1 MSKVNRRELLI
12 DRMQELSNQGM
23 DCRNCPGTCC
33 TFEANSMLLTP
44 LEAVELTAYLKE
56 QSQLNQEF
64 KEKLESTVVKYR
76 LESKYKSSKSYLR
89 KTYTC
94 PLFNNHSL
102 GCPLPPEVKPYG
114 CLAFNSHSVT
124 SKASAECFS
133 EKDLLEK
140 KEIQYFSEEEVQ
152 NTELRK
158 KLGITWEKS
167 PIPNAILELWDK
179 V

>member
-1 MSKVNRRELLI
+1 MRKVNRRELLI
-12 DRMQELSNQGM
+12 NRMAELSNQGM
-23 DCRNCPGTCC
+23 DCKNCPGTCC

-44 LEAVELTAYLKE
+44 LEAVELIAYLKE
-56 QSQLNQEF
+56 MNQLTEEF
-64 KEKLESTVVKYR
+64 KTKLQNTMSHYR
-76 LESKYKSSKSYLR
+76 LEPKYKSSKSYLR

-102 GCPLPPEVKPYG
+102 GCPLPPEIKPYG
-114 CLAFNSHSVT
+114 CLAFNSHSAT
-124 SKASAECFS
+124 NKASAECYS

-140 KEIQYFSEEEVQ
+140 KEIQYLKEEELQ
-152 NTELRK
+152 NSELRD
-158 KLGITWEKS
+158 KLGITWEKA